1 MIPPYTLTLRPGHEE
16 LVGLDWAR
24 PLARW
29 TSEFLVD
36 RPAGL
41 HRHEVRF
48 VALHNVTYALKELPV
63 TPARRDYEVLR
74 LLEERNAPAVRPVG
88 LAVRGGTDPTTEGAA
103 VLITRFADRSVPYRH
118 VMSGGEVEG
127 ALRPALLDAVAGLLV
142 ELHLY
147 GCFWGDCSL
156 SNVLYRHDGATLET
170 ILVDAET
177 ATIRP
182 FLSDGGRREDIEIMI
197 ENVGA
202 EMADL
207 AASVGKSLDAADLTL
222 GHEIA
227 DRYEGLWQEV
237 AGAESIPYDQRYRI
251 ADRVRRL
258 NALGFEVDEIELN
271 PHPSRHHVHLRVR
284 VGDRNWHANRL
295 RELTGIE
302 ASENQA
308 RHLLADL
315 QYWEMLLGPALPGD
329 RALRAAR
336 WRMEVYEPH
345 LSALL
350 TRLRPGSDLVQAYC
364 DVLTHRYYMSVVAG
378 RDVGTEVAIEDW
390 LKSVDSAGGETFE
403 PEPKPQ
409 VAD

>member
-1 MIPPYTLTLRPGHEE
+1 MKAPYTLTLRPGHEE

-48 VALHNVTYALKELPV
+48 VALEDVTYALKELPV
-63 TPARRDYEVLR
+63 IPGRRDYEVLR

-88 LAVRGGTDPTTEGAA
+88 LAIRGGADPTAEGAA
-103 VLITRFADRSVPYRH
+103 VLITRFADRAIPYRH
-118 VMSGGEVEG
+118 VMADG
-127 ALRPALLDAVAGLLV
+127 ALGDLRPALLDAVAGLLV

-197 ENVGA
+197 DNVGA

-207 AASVGKSLDAADLTL
+207 AASVGKSIDEADLKL
-222 GHEIA
+222 GQEIA

-271 PHPSRHHVHLRVR
+271 PHPSQHHVHLRVR

-295 RELTGIE
+295 RELTGLE
-302 ASENQA
+302 ASENQS

-345 LSALL
+345 LKGLAA
-350 TRLRPGSDLVQAYC
+350 RLDAGSNLVQAYC
-364 DVLTHRYYMSVVAG
+364 DLLTHRYYLSVVAG
-378 RDVGTEVAIEDW
+378 RDVGTATALEDW
-390 LKSVDSAGGETFE
+390 FQHRDASRSGA
-403 PEPKPQ
+403 
-409 VAD
+409 

>member
-1 MIPPYTLTLRPGHEE
+1 MSI
-16 LVGLDWAR
+16 DWAR
-24 PLARW
+24 PLAGW
-29 TSEFLVD
+29 DSEYLVE
-36 RPAGL
+36 RPVGL

-48 VALHNVTYALKELPV
+48 IALNDVTYAVKELPV
-63 TPARRDYEVLR
+63 IPGRRDYEVLR
-74 LLEERNAPAVRPVG
+74 LLEERNAPAVRPIG
-88 LAVRGGTDPTTEGAA
+88 LAVRGAQDPTTEGAA
-103 VLITRFADRSVPYRH
+103 VLITRFADRAVPFRH
-118 VMSGGEVEG
+118 VMSRGELGE
-127 ALRPALLDAVAGLLV
+127 LRPALLDAVAGLLV

-207 AASVGKSLDAADLTL
+207 AASVGLSLDEADLGL
-222 GHEIA
+222 GREIA
-227 DRYEGLWQEV
+227 ERYEVLWQEV
-237 AGAESIPYDQRYRI
+237 SGTVSIPNDQRYRI
-251 ADRVRRL
+251 ADKIRRL
-258 NALGFEVDEIELN
+258 NALGFEVDEIEVQ
-271 PHPSRHHVHLRVR
+271 PHPSHHHVHLHVK
-284 VGDRNWHANRL
+284 VGDRTWHANRL

-302 ASENQA
+302 ASENQS

-345 LSALL
+345 LDELS
-350 TRLRPGSDLVQAYC
+350 TRLRPGADLVQAYC
-364 DVLTHRYYMSVVAG
+364 DLLTHRYYMSVAAG
-378 RDVGTEVAIEDW
+378 RDVGTEKALADW
-390 LKSVDSAGGETFE
+390 LER
-403 PEPKPQ
+403 PEPPTPL
-409 VAD
+409 